1 MERNSLQ
8 ADKEEYEEQKN
19 RMIFNECMC
28 SPIMTKLHGHK
39 KAQQCNSS
47 SRNGPT
53 VEEMD

>member
-39 KAQQCNSS
+39 QAQQCNSP